1 MKTKKWNKKIIIPLI
16 VVFAALYSFRVWYVN
31 SNAAQVYEKK
41 YEIGDWVPLEG
52 DYIATKG
59 ENTDGYSLQLSEV
72 EVLSYEDFM
81 ARYNKSTDYLAEK
94 SRHHVI
100 LLTLNI
106 KNESSDGYLYLS
118 FFTLLNK
125 YFSCYYSF
133 DSTYESIC
141 EPKINSGYGQASIN
155 IQPNSE
161 YTLKVAYTSS
171 VRADGVS
178 FLQEEAS
185 KGHKTADL
193 YLSISWYP
201 TKKYIHFTVP
211 IPENPQ

>member
-1 MKTKKWNKKIIIPLI
+1 MKTKKWSKKIAVPLI

-52 DYIATKG
+52 DYIATKE
-59 ENTDGYSLQLSEV
+59 ENTDGYSIQLSEV
-72 EVLSYEDFM
+72 EVLSYENFM

-106 KNESSDGYLYLS
+106 KNENSDGYLYLS
-118 FFTLLNK
+118 FFSLLNR
-125 YFSCYYSF
+125 YFSCYYNF
-133 DSTYESIC
+133 DSTYEAIC
-141 EPKINSGYGQASIN
+141 EPKINSSYGQASIN

-211 IPENPQ
+211 VPENPQ

>member
-1 MKTKKWNKKIIIPLI
+1 MKTKKWNKKIVIPLI

-59 ENTDGYSLQLSEV
+59 ENTNGYSLQLSEV

-141 EPKINSGYGQASIN
+141 EPKINSGYGQAFIN

-161 YTLKVAYTSS
+161 YTLKVAYTAT

-178 FLQEEAS
+178 LLQEEAS

-193 YLSISWYP
+193 YLNISWYP
-201 TKKYIHFTVP
+201 TKKYILFTVP